1 MKKKIIEFVPFIAM
15 LFASA
20 VTLIV
25 YLVVMQQSDAVKILE
40 ACVALLIPLIIPLL
54 NRILHIRIPFAFN
67 VVLTVFSFAAIDF
80 ASVLDFY
87 TLIPHFDKVMHT
99 AFGIVGGFGVFI
111 FLLYGNGSKLKPWC
125 FFLLILLSVLGMA
138 AIWEIYEFIASSII
152 NSNMQGWI
160 PDMNEFGDMT
170 VREFFSDYNPLWDTI
185 WDMIVAAFGVF
196 IFYGLVIVDKLCG
209 YKVCKSIYEQ
219 VNFRNKEELKDENS
233 DTAQH

>member
-20 VTLIV
+20 VTLII
-25 YLVVMQQSDAVKILE
+25 YLVAMQHNDAVKILE
-40 ACVALLIPLIIPLL
+40 ACVAPLIPLIIPLL
-54 NRILHIRIPFAFN
+54 NRILNIRIPFAFN
-67 VVLTVFSFAAIDF
+67 VVLTVFSFTAIDF

-87 TLIPHFDKVMHT
+87 GTIPHFDKVMHT
-99 AFGIVGGFGVFI
+99 AFGIVGAFGMFI

-152 NSNMQGWI
+152 GSDMQGWL
-160 PDMNEFGDMT
+160 PDLSKFGDMT
-170 VREFFSDYNPLWDTI
+170 VKEFFSNYNPLWDTI
-185 WDMIVAAFGVF
+185 WDIIVAAFGVF
-196 IFYGLVIVDKLCG
+196 IFYGLVIIDKFCG

-219 VNFRNKEELKDENS
+219 VNFRKKKELNENEPEI
-233 DTAQH
+233 TKL